1 MHMARLS
8 RAWKTAAVFAA
19 CLLGGCLGGQTGQ
32 PSSAQCPTP
41 ETFIPAD
48 EAVEGVSPAQF
59 AQAFVGQHSAPLRW
73 STSAGVADD
82 AASLSGDEI
91 TISISYDG
99 ANARQ
104 APCSTLISVPVHV
117 TVTTRGGSVS
127 EEGDVDLTGVV
138 GSVAS
143 ASFSLSAQNFIV
155 AASLSHVP
163 ATAELTGTLTPTA
176 ANVGADS
183 AEFSSDFSG
192 TGADGGTP

>member
-1 MHMARLS
+1 MARTR
-8 RAWKTAAVFAA
+8 RAWKAVLALAA
-19 CLLGGCLGGQTGQ
+19 CSLVGCLGGQTGQ
-32 PSSAQCPTP
+32 PGPAACAMGTTIGANE
-41 ETFIPAD
+41 ETK
-48 EAVEGVSPAQF
+48 GVSPAEF
-59 AQAFVGQHSAPLRW
+59 AQAFVGQYRAPLHW
-73 STSAGVADD
+73 LKSGGGAED
-82 AASLSGDEI
+82 AASLSSDEI
-91 TISISYDG
+91 TISISYNG
-99 ANARQ
+99 ADARLGD
-104 APCSTLISVPVHV
+104 CSADLFVPAHV

-163 ATAELTGTLTPTA
+163 ATAELTGTVTPTA

-183 AEFSSDFSG
+183 AEFSSNFSA